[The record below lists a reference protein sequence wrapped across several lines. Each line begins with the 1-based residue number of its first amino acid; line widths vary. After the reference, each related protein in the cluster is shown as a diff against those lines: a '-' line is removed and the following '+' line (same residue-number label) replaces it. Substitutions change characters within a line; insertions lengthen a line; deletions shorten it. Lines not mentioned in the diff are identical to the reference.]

1 MTGTNEAANGQTE
14 ITPPEATPETTRKTT
29 TRRQTKS
36 AEKAGLVKA
45 APEQGQIFL
54 LDDNTRI
61 SPTDY
66 LPNHRP
72 IALSDFEVVGT
83 LNSAGIRPIMANTME
98 VFSTD
103 LLPGHRPVAMSTL
116 HISEISFMP
125 GRPIADNDDVDPPPS
140 VLMGY
145 LD

>member
-1 MTGTNEAANGQTE
+1 MTGTNEAPNGQTE
-14 ITPPEATPETTRKTT
+14 ATSPEATAESTRKTT
-29 TRRQTKS
+29 TRRPAKS

-45 APEQGQIFL
+45 PAAEAQIFL
-54 LDDNTRI
+54 LEDNTRI

-83 LNSAGIRPIMANTME
+83 LNMAGTRPIMADTMQ

-116 HISEISFMP
+116 HISETSFMP
-125 GRPIADNDDVDPPPS
+125 GRPIADNDDVDPPVP